1 MCRWNRQVGMFMNY
15 PSKMEQ
21 NFSGGQ
27 SQKGSF
33 RIFASYSTYDI
44 ENVKPVLD
52 NLLQINGV
60 LIFFAD
66 RDLMPG
72 DIISERIKQNIIA
85 CDLFLVFHSESAH
98 QSSYVQHEVGI
109 ALGKN
114 KIIIPVLLDL
124 AKPAGMLS
132 NVHYLD
138 FSDEKKRLAEF
149 TRLYNFI
156 VNNKQTKDRNTLIG
170 LLALAGI
177 GIFVLAASQ
186 NHDEDDEDY

>member
-1 MCRWNRQVGMFMNY
+1 M
-15 PSKMEQ
+15 
-21 NFSGGQ
+21 NFSNNVPATPPKKQGN
-27 SQKGSF
+27 F
-33 RIFASYSTYDI
+33 RIFASYSTQDI

-52 NLLQINGV
+52 NLLQIKGV
-60 LIFFAD
+60 QVFFAD

-72 DIISERIKQNIIA
+72 DIISERIKQNIVV
-85 CDLFLVFHSESAH
+85 CDIFLVFHSESAH
-98 QSSYVQHEVGI
+98 QSSFVQHEVGI

-114 KIIIPVLLDL
+114 KIIIPVLLDKS
-124 AKPAGMLS
+124 KPAGMLS

-156 VNNKQTKDRNTLIG
+156 VNNKQTKDRNTLVG

-177 GIFVLAASQ
+177 GIFMLATSQ
-186 NHDEDDEDY
+186 SNEGDDDDY